1 MITILLFVALH
12 KPVSG
17 DEMFVLYEDL
27 PGPQSDDLQSQWYR
41 SAGRQIRRL
50 EAIIPGPINAI
61 YSETVAGTAVI
72 RAFGVQS
79 VFISGGSFIYIYV
92 LVHLFDEAEKIGALI
107 HVYPAQSCFGP
118 STCAQLHRC
127 GVYMSPDGSLV
138 RRSHPFHDTVTR
150 FR

>member
-79 VFISGGSFIYIYV
+79 VFISGGSFIYTYV
-92 LVHLFDEAEKIGALI
+92 LVHLFDEAEKIGALM
-107 HVYPAQSCFGP
+107 HVYPPAELLRTINMRTTAQMWRLYVARWLFSETLP
-118 STCAQLHRC
+118 PVS
-127 GVYMSPDGSLV
+127 
-138 RRSHPFHDTVTR
+138 
-150 FR
+150 

>member
-1 MITILLFVALH
+1 VQTQRGDNRSRSLVRTALTRPVSVSIVSVIVFGGGWIFAVITILLFVALH

-17 DEMFVLYEDL
+17 DYALILHEYLH
-27 PGPQSDDLQSQWYR
+27 GHQSDDLQSQWYR

-79 VFISGGSFIYIYV
+79 VFISGELFHLHLKYLYICSTRP
-92 LVHLFDEAEKIGALI
+92 KIGALK
-107 HVYPAQSCFGP
+107 HMYA
-118 STCAQLHRC
+118 A
-127 GVYMSPDGSLV
+127 
-138 RRSHPFHDTVTR
+138 
-150 FR
+150 